1 MIRVL
6 AVVGGMA
13 GAVALS
19 QFPEFS
25 QQYLQRLA
33 GQVDAL
39 RLVVVGFDASAAANG
54 LGRDAALAQMT
65 GTAFLE
71 DQRDQVAQTLARYDR
86 LSANLAA
93 LRGATPLA
101 RLTMP
106 QRLADPQTLA
116 ATWDDFRPAM
126 PVTMDGALCAV
137 AGYLGGWLG
146 TGGILGLLAMPFRR
160 RVDAGRR

>member
-6 AVVGGMA
+6 AVVGGVA
-13 GAVALS
+13 GAAGLS

-39 RLVVVGFDASAAANG
+39 RLVVVGFDTAAAANG
-54 LGRDAALAQMT
+54 LTRDTALAQMA
-65 GTAFLE
+65 GTAFLD
-71 DQRDQVAQTLARYDR
+71 DQRGEMGETFARYDR
-86 LSANLAA
+86 LSDNLSA
-93 LRGATPLA
+93 LRAANPLQ

-126 PVTMDGALCAV
+126 PVTLDGGLCALI
-137 AGYLGGWLG
+137 GYLAGWIG
-146 TGGILGLLAMPFRR
+146 TGAVFGLLLAPFRR
-160 RVDAGRR
+160 RAV

>member
-6 AVVGGMA
+6 AVVA
-13 GAVALS
+13 GATALS

-39 RLVVVGFDASAAANG
+39 RLVVVGFDATAAANG
-54 LGRDAALAQMT
+54 LTRDAALAQIT
-65 GTAFLE
+65 GTPFLD
-71 DQRDQVAQTLARYDR
+71 DQRADMGETFARYDQ
-86 LSANLAA
+86 LSGNLAA
-93 LRGATPLA
+93 LRAANPMQ

-126 PVTMDGALCAV
+126 PVTLDGGLCAV
-137 AGYLGGWLG
+137 IGYLAGWLG
-146 TGGILGLLAMPFRR
+146 TAGVLGLLFRPFRR
-160 RVDAGRR
+160 RAV

>member
-13 GAVALS
+13 GAVGLS

-33 GQVDAL
+33 GQVDAM
-39 RLVVVGFDASAAANG
+39 RLVVVGFDTTAAANG
-54 LGRDAALAQMT
+54 LTREAALGQLA

-71 DQRDQVAQTLARYDR
+71 DQRGEMGQTFARYDR

-93 LRGATPLA
+93 LRGASPLA
-101 RLTMP
+101 RLAMP

-126 PVTMDGALCAV
+126 PVTLDGGLCAV
-137 AGYLGGWLG
+137 IGYLGGWIA
-146 TGGILGLLAMPFRR
+146 TAGIFGLLLRPFRR
-160 RVDAGRR
+160 RVA